1 MAKRLSQ
8 DLCGIGSRTCVGP
21 ALQPVHA
28 GSFRL
33 PRPEIEVMAAAV
45 DRIIAPPFC
54 GRTSGARAMLLI
66 GCVLA
71 VAAGALAAEPP
82 AGQSPPPPQPATQ
95 PAETAETA
103 DWGCGPTT
111 MPPDEPLLPDQ
122 PSDSAAQPR
131 WVCDQARVEGEPV
144 WQGKPASF
152 AFVIRNQGTADL
164 RIRAKGG

>member
-1 MAKRLSQ
+1 
-8 DLCGIGSRTCVGP
+8 
-21 ALQPVHA
+21 
-28 GSFRL
+28 
-33 PRPEIEVMAAAV
+33 MAAAA
-45 DRIIAPPFC
+45 DDTTGLAYE
-54 GRTSGARAMLLI
+54 GRTPGAWTVLLS